1 MFCCFV
7 PAPPGLTQPADGAVV
22 GLVAQGVCAGV
33 AEAEVPAG
41 QDQSIADVRET
52 HHALSAVVTDVVL
65 CHLARRRHSSSLMAF
80 HLSQVTHKSVRL
92 KSRHTLGAVSM
103 LTLDFNLCTVF
114 VFFLVFIL
122 FYVYGYFA
130 FCMPGACRGQKRVP
144 DLLEPEL
151 QIAVSCHEGAGN

>member
-52 HHALSAVVTDVVL
+52 HHTLSAVVTDDVL
-65 CHLARRRHSSSLMAF
+65 CHLARRRHSSSLITT
-80 HLSQVTHKSVRL
+80 LCYTEWKQVMDSTY
-92 KSRHTLGAVSM
+92 T
-103 LTLDFNLCTVF
+103 
-114 VFFLVFIL
+114 
-122 FYVYGYFA
+122 
-130 FCMPGACRGQKRVP
+130 QK
-144 DLLEPEL
+144 
-151 QIAVSCHEGAGN
+151 EGTI